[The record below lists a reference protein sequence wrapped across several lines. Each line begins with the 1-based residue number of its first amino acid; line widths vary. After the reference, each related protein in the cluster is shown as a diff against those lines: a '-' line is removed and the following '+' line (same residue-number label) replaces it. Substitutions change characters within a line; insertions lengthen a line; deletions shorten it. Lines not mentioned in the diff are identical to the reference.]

1 MRKNYFFKSLMTLL
15 LVFVGANAWA
25 DTKTEGF
32 EKAPIG
38 TNYKDNVTI
47 NESESDCGLGW
58 KIYYGTPTKTK
69 SHVIN
74 GNVGVGIRFYS
85 DGKLGYIKTTTPMEG
100 LKKVSF
106 AAKVSNKKALLVN
119 VLYSVDGSAWTAL
132 ETDKTLEIS
141 ATTYSYE
148 IPKGGKYFQIAVSNK
163 STKPATKKNHNLT
176 IDDVTFTYESDGR
189 TPTTTT
195 FTGGESSYDVFLG
208 DAFTAPTATVS
219 NGGTVTY
226 SSSAPEV
233 ATVDASGA
241 VTLVATGSTIIKAE
255 YAGDETYAPSS
266 ASYTLNVGAGYA
278 NIHDAQLAAT
288 KTKTPAKITFTN
300 AVVTAATANNAY
312 ISDGTYGLQL
322 RLINHGLTAGQ
333 KINGYVV
340 TDLVLYGGSAQ
351 ILSFDK
357 SNLTI
362 SEPQEVEYAEV
373 AVSEIKWENFA
384 KAILLKDVKYDAATK
399 SFVDGEGKS
408 IKIHDGLKKNLVF
421 EDQAYYNLKA
431 IASYYNKSN
440 ATDNPTSLQVLPVEA
455 VPVVHVSIS
464 DAGYATFVTHADLDV
479 SARTDVTVY
488 AVERVESQVAHL
500 AQLTQVPANTAV
512 VVKGAQG
519 DYSFEANAGN
529 TYAPLTNNLL
539 KYSDTDITAD
549 GTQYALLKPAGKP
562 VGFYKGTI
570 GTILKAGKAYL
581 EVSGSPAKFFGFNEE
596 ATGIN
601 SVKENQNVSNEV
613 YNLNGQKLTAPVKGV
628 NIVNGRKVILK

>member
-25 DTKTEGF
+25 KSYTVTFKS
-32 EKAPIG
+32 APG
-38 TNYKDNVTI
+38 TNENIAQSTWEDIVDTGAEYFTLNSISRVYLGLNDKGLKFASGKAGGSLSLNTT
-47 NESESDCGLGW
+47 ESG
-58 KIYYGTPTKTK
+58 KVKPTKITLKLAQWK
-69 SHVIN
+69 SDGAVVKVTVN
-74 GNVGVGIRFYS
+74 GSIENLFKPTTEELADYEISMDGATDFESIKIESGPKKRFY
-85 DGKLGYIKTTTPMEG
+85 
-100 LKKVSF
+100 LKS
-106 AAKVSNKKALLVN
+106 
-119 VLYSVDGSAWTAL
+119 
-132 ETDKTLEIS
+132 
-141 ATTYSYE
+141 
-148 IPKGGKYFQIAVSNK
+148 
-163 STKPATKKNHNLT
+163 LT
-176 IDDVTFTYESDGR
+176 VECVSDGR

-208 DAFTAPTATVS
+208 DTFTAPIATVS

-233 ATVDASGA
+233 ATVDAAGA

-333 KINGYVV
+333 KIKGYVV
-340 TDLVLYGGSAQ
+340 TNLVLYRGSAE
-351 ILSFDK
+351 ILSFDT

-362 SEPQEVEYAEV
+362 SEPQEVDYAEV

-384 KAILLKDVKYDAATK
+384 KAILLKDIKYDAATT
-399 SFVDGEGKS
+399 SFVDGEGNS

-440 ATDNPTSLQVLPVEA
+440 ATDDPTSLQVMPVEA

-519 DYSFEANAGN
+519 DYSFEANAEN

-549 GTQYALLKPAGKP
+549 GSQYALLKPAGKP
-562 VGFYKGTI
+562 VGFYKGTS

-581 EVSGSPAKFFGFNEE
+581 EVSGSPAKFFGFDEE

-613 YNLNGQKLTAPVKGV
+613 YNLNGQKLSAPVKGV